1 MTPSKGIMKVIR
13 NSLNKRETNNN
24 NNNSNNN
31 NNDDNNNNNKK
42 QLPSVQIR
50 TKPKPERILEKEQNA
65 LKKTN

>member
-24 NNNSNNN
+24 NNNNS
-31 NNDDNNNNNKK
+31 NNNNNKK

>member
-31 NNDDNNNNNKK
+31 NDDNNNNKK

-50 TKPKPERILEKEQNA
+50 TKPKPERILEKEQKA
-65 LKKTN
+65 LKKTK

>member
-1 MTPSKGIMKVIR
+1 MKVIR

-24 NNNSNNN
+24 NNN
-31 NNDDNNNNNKK
+31 NNNNNKK

-50 TKPKPERILEKEQNA
+50 TKPKPERILEKDQNA